1 MHYLQFKRFIMT
13 NIDLSYFLEIV
24 KYPIITDKATRLIEE
39 NQYSFF
45 VDPKANKSVIKK
57 AIEYIFDVQVIKVN
71 TFHPPKKRRTL
82 SKFIGYKPHYKRAI
96 VKLDA
101 SNSINLFPNE

>member
-1 MHYLQFKRFIMT
+1 MT
-13 NIDLSYFLEIV
+13 NINISYFLDIV

-45 VDPKANKSVIKK
+45 VDPKAKKNIIKQ

-71 TFHPPKKRRTL
+71 TFHPPKKRKTL
-82 SKFIGYKPHYKRAI
+82 GKFIGYKAHYKRAI
-96 VKLDA
+96 VKLA
-101 SNSINLFPNE
+101 SGNSINLFPNE